1 MAIETT
7 IRDVDAPA
15 TLSHSRF
22 RHRINVGAFF
32 VALRIEMTNLQI
44 GNVSEPKPGK
54 GKGRQDSENEWSET
68 FH

>member
-1 MAIETT
+1 MTIEAAV
-7 IRDVDAPA
+7 RDVNATA
-15 TLSHSRF
+15 TLGHSRF
-22 RHRINVGAFF
+22 RHRVNVGPFF
-32 VALRIEMTNLQI
+32 VALRIEMANLQI